1 MNWPTAAS
9 VRGVHWTTKGPGDF
23 GHPDDDQ
30 PERRATENE
39 VADAIAQ
46 TLNEKIDEP
55 CVETIY
61 HWITLDTDCCARLD
75 EIIRR
80 EVAKDTP
87 LRAALLAFIA
97 KEPRVDDLLAERGA
111 YR

>member
-1 MNWPTAAS
+1 MS
-9 VRGVHWTTKGPGDF
+9 EDK
-23 GHPDDDQ
+23 
-30 PERRATENE
+30 RA
-39 VADAIAQ
+39 
-46 TLNEKIDEP
+46 
-55 CVETIY
+55 
-61 HWITLDTDCCARLD
+61 LDTDCCARLD

>member
-1 MNWPTAAS
+1 MVAPFYARTPLAGWLELNGAELSRAAY
-9 VRGVHWTTKGPGDF
+9 
-23 GHPDDDQ
+23 
-30 PERRATENE
+30 PELWAY
-39 VADAIAQ
+39 AIAQ
-46 TLNEKIDEP
+46 TLDEKIDEP
-55 CVETIY
+55 CVETIF